1 MSSELLEKTQG
12 ERQPLRILDEVAELQ
27 ARLSRIESLIQQATA
42 LALQQAQRA
51 DEVQKTFEATVA
63 ALEAQLREKESKANQ
78 EDSGLGGQDQ
88 GLATRIQDLENQLRE
103 KEGLL
108 EIRNGELKDLR
119 SKLEEAAALAAA
131 ETKRTQDVEQNFE
144 ANVAVLKTQLG
155 EKEELLSQKGA
166 ALKEM
171 EESLAGLEESLFSQI
186 RILETQLE
194 EMVHKSDSE
203 TLEPAKPETPEPM
216 KKESTSRKSPKRS

>member
-1 MSSELLEKTQG
+1 MSSESSEKTQG

-27 ARLSRIESLIQQATA
+27 ARLSRIESLIQQAAA
-42 LALQQAQRA
+42 LALQQARRA
-51 DEVQKTFEATVA
+51 DEIQETFEATVA

-78 EDSGLGGQDQ
+78 KDSGLEEQNQ

-144 ANVAVLKTQLG
+144 ANVAALKTQLG

-171 EESLAGLEESLFSQI
+171 EESLTGLEENLFSQI

-194 EMVHKSDSE
+194 EMVHKSDSQ
-203 TLEPAKPETPEPM
+203 TPEPAKPETPEPM

>member
-12 ERQPLRILDEVAELQ
+12 ERQPLRILDEVTELQ
-27 ARLSRIESLIQQATA
+27 ARLSRIESLIQQAAA

-51 DEVQKTFEATVA
+51 DEVQKAFEATVA

-108 EIRNGELKDLR
+108 EIRDGEFKDLR

-144 ANVAVLKTQLG
+144 VNIAALKTQLG

-171 EESLAGLEESLFSQI
+171 EESLTGLEENLFSQI
-186 RILETQLE
+186 RLLEGQLE
-194 EMVHKSDSE
+194 ELVQKSGSE
-203 TLEPAKPETPEPM
+203 VLEKADT
-216 KKESTSRKSPKRS
+216 KKISRGSPKKS

>member
-12 ERQPLRILDEVAELQ
+12 ERRPLRILDEVAELQ
-27 ARLSRIESLIQQATA
+27 ERLSRIESLIQQAAA
-42 LALQQAQRA
+42 LALQQARRA

-88 GLATRIQDLENQLRE
+88 GLATRIQDLENQLRG
-103 KEGLL
+103 KEELL
-108 EIRNGELKDLR
+108 EIRDGDLKDLR

-144 ANVAVLKTQLG
+144 ASVAALKTQLG
-155 EKEELLSQKGA
+155 EKEELLSQKDA

-171 EESLAGLEESLFSQI
+171 EESLTGLEESLFSQI
-186 RILETQLE
+186 RLLEGQLE
-194 EMVHKSDSE
+194 ELVQKSGSE
-203 TLEPAKPETPEPM
+203 VLEKADT
-216 KKESTSRKSPKRS
+216 KKISRKSPKKG

>member
-1 MSSELLEKTQG
+1 
-12 ERQPLRILDEVAELQ
+12 
-27 ARLSRIESLIQQATA
+27 LIQQAAA
-42 LALQQAQRA
+42 LALQQARRA
-51 DEVQKTFEATVA
+51 DEIQETFEATVA

-78 EDSGLGGQDQ
+78 EDSGLGKQDQ

-108 EIRNGELKDLR
+108 EIRNGELLDLR

-131 ETKRTQDVEQNFE
+131 EAKRVQEIEQNFE
-144 ANVAVLKTQLG
+144 ASVAALKTQLG
-155 EKEELLSQKGA
+155 EKDEMLVQRDIAFKD
-166 ALKEM
+166 M
-171 EESLAGLEESLFSQI
+171 EESLTGLEESLVNQI

-203 TLEPAKPETPEPM
+203 TPEPAKPETPEPM